1 MLEKTFDP
9 SDIEE
14 SRYKKWEDSGAF
26 RANVDSNAAPYTIM
40 MPPPNVTGS
49 LHVGHALNHILQDI
63 LCRYKRMKGYDVL
76 WQPGTD
82 HASIAVHMVLENQL
96 AEEGLTRFK
105 LGREE
110 FMERAWKWKEF
121 SHGNITTQLRRLGT
135 TPDWERER
143 FTMDE
148 GLSKA
153 VLKSF
158 VQLYKEG
165 LIYRAERLVN
175 WDPQRQTV
183 ISDLEVNMKEVKGKL
198 WHIQYPL
205 EGEEAT
211 TITVATTRPETMLG
225 DVAIAVNP
233 EDERYKHLVGKYAV
247 LPLVGRLIPIVA
259 DEYADPEHGSGAVKI
274 TPAHD
279 FNDFEVGSR
288 HNLESINIFD
298 EKAHLNENVPEEFRG
313 LERFEARKKILEEL
327 EAQDLLVE
335 VEDIKHSVPYGERS
349 GVVIEPFLTLQW
361 FCDAPTLAKPAA
373 QAVRD
378 GRTNFVPKQY
388 ENMYF
393 AWVDN
398 QLPWCISRQL
408 WWGHQ
413 IPAWYGPNGDVFVA
427 ESEEDA
433 LDQAEEAYGEKVNIT
448 RDDDVL
454 DTWFSSA
461 LWPFST
467 IGWPDDTKE
476 LSRYFPGDT
485 LVTGFDIIT
494 FWVSR
499 MMMMSLHFMD
509 EVPFKDVYI
518 HALVR
523 DEKGQKMSK
532 SKGNVIDPLEMIDKF
547 GTDSLRF
554 TIASMAAQGRDIH
567 LSEQR
572 IEGYRNFT
580 TKIWNAVR
588 YAEMKECKVDPN
600 FDPSAVTLPVNK
612 WIIQSVKRASE
623 QVEASLDQY
632 RFNDAAM
639 TLYQFVWNTFC
650 DWYLEATK
658 PLLNELDETG
668 QNEIKA
674 TTAWVIQ
681 QITLLLNPFI
691 PFVTEEINE
700 QFVGSHEMLLGQKWP
715 DYTSITF
722 DQEIEDEINWMIRVI
737 TDIRSI
743 RADMNVPVKAQP
755 PLLIKDGSEVTQKRI
770 DTYRVIIQ
778 QMARLAEIG
787 RTDTVPNGAIQSV
800 LDEVTLILPIADL
813 IDLGQERTRLQKEID
828 RLNTEIKH
836 FENKLSNER
845 FVANAPEEVVEE
857 QRMKKSE
864 AETAKEKLSNA
875 LKQLEAA

>member
-14 SRYKKWEDSGAF
+14 SRYQKWESSGAF
-26 RANVDSNAAPYTIM
+26 RANVESNATPYTIM

-63 LCRYKRMKGYDVL
+63 LCRYKRMKGFDVL

-143 FTMDE
+143 FTMDD

-205 EGEEAT
+205 EGDEAT

-233 EDERYKHLVGKYAV
+233 KDERYRHLVGKYAV

-279 FNDFEVGSR
+279 FIDFEVGSR

-298 EKAHLNENVPEEFRG
+298 EKAHLNENVPEEFQG

-373 QAVRD
+373 QAVRN
-378 GRTNFVPKQY
+378 GRTKFVPKQY

-433 LDQAEEAYGEKVNIT
+433 LAQAEEAYGEKVKLT
-448 RDDDVL
+448 RDEDVL

-467 IGWPDDTKE
+467 IGWPDETKE

-554 TIASMAAQGRDIH
+554 TIASMAAQGRDIR

-600 FDPSAVTLPVNK
+600 FDPSAVTLPLNK

-658 PLLNELDETG
+658 PLLNELDEAG
-668 QNEIKA
+668 QAEIKA
-674 TTAWVIQ
+674 ATAWVIQ

-700 QFVGSHEMLLGQKWP
+700 QFAGSKEMLLGQAWP
-715 DYTSITF
+715 DYSSITF
-722 DQEIEDEINWMIRVI
+722 DSEIENEIDWMIRVI

-778 QMARLAEIG
+778 QMARIAEIG
-787 RTDTVPNGAIQSV
+787 RTDTVPTGAIQSV

-813 IDLGQERTRLQKEID
+813 IDLGQERARLQKEID

>member
-14 SRYKKWEDSGAF
+14 SRYQKWESSGAF
-26 RANVDSNAAPYTIM
+26 RANVESNATPYTIM

-63 LCRYKRMKGYDVL
+63 LCRYKRMKGFDVL

-143 FTMDE
+143 FTMDD

-205 EGEEAT
+205 EGDEAT

-233 EDERYKHLVGKYAV
+233 KDERYRHLVGKYAV

-298 EKAHLNENVPEEFRG
+298 EKAHLNENVPEEFQG

-373 QAVRD
+373 QAVRN
-378 GRTNFVPKQY
+378 GRTKFVPKQY

-433 LDQAEEAYGEKVNIT
+433 LAQAEEAYGEKVKLT
-448 RDDDVL
+448 RDEDVL

-467 IGWPDDTKE
+467 IGWPDETKE

-554 TIASMAAQGRDIH
+554 TIASMAAQGRDIR

-600 FDPSAVTLPVNK
+600 FDPSAVTLPLNK

-658 PLLNELDETG
+658 PLLNELDEAG
-668 QNEIKA
+668 QAEIKA
-674 TTAWVIQ
+674 ATAWVIQ

-700 QFVGSHEMLLGQKWP
+700 QFAGSKEMLLGQAWP
-715 DYTSITF
+715 DYSSITF
-722 DQEIEDEINWMIRVI
+722 DSEIENEIDWMIRVI

-778 QMARLAEIG
+778 QMARIAEIG
-787 RTDTVPNGAIQSV
+787 RTDTVPTGAIQSV

-813 IDLGQERTRLQKEID
+813 IDLGQERARLQKEID

-864 AETAKEKLSNA
+864 AETTKEKLSNA

>member
-1 MLEKTFDP
+1 MLEKTFNP
-9 SDIEE
+9 SDIEQP
-14 SRYKKWEDSGAF
+14 RYNKWESSGAF
-26 RANVDSNAAPYTIM
+26 AADADSDAIPYTIM

-63 LCRYKRMKGYDVL
+63 LCRYKRMKGFDVL

-96 AEEGLTRFK
+96 AEEGTNRFK

-110 FMERAWKWKEF
+110 FMKRAWEWKEF

-148 GLSKA
+148 GLSDA

-175 WDPQRQTV
+175 WDPERQTV

-198 WHIQYPL
+198 WHIQYPI

-211 TITVATTRPETMLG
+211 SITVATTRPETMLG
-225 DVAIAVNP
+225 DVAVAVNP
-233 EDERYKHLVGKYAV
+233 EDERYKDLIGKYAV
-247 LPLVGRLIPIVA
+247 LPIVGRLIPIVA
-259 DEYADPEHGSGAVKI
+259 DEHADPEHGSGAVKI

-279 FNDFEVGSR
+279 FNDFEVASR

-298 EKAHLNENVPEEFRG
+298 EKAHLNENAPEEFQG
-313 LERFEARKKILEEL
+313 LERFDARKKILAEL
-327 EAQDLLVE
+327 EAQDLLVDE
-335 VEDIKHSVPYGERS
+335 EDIKHSVPYGERS
-349 GVVIEPFLTLQW
+349 GVVIEPYLTLQW

-378 GRTNFVPKQY
+378 GRTKFVPKQY

-433 LDQAEEAYGEKVNIT
+433 LAQAEDAYGEKVPLT
-448 RDDDVL
+448 RDEDVL

-467 IGWPDDTKE
+467 IGWPEDTKE
-476 LSRYFPGDT
+476 LARYFPGDT

-554 TIASMAAQGRDIH
+554 TIASMAAQGRDIR

-580 TKIWNAVR
+580 TKLWNAVR
-588 YAEMKECKVDPN
+588 YAEMKECHVQAD
-600 FDPSAVTLPVNK
+600 FDPSQAKLVLNK
-612 WIIQSVKRASE
+612 WIIQTVKRTTE
-623 QVEASLDQY
+623 QVESALEQY
-632 RFNDAAM
+632 RFNDAALA
-639 TLYQFVWNTFC
+639 LYQFTWNSFC
-650 DWYLEATK
+650 DWYLEASK
-658 PLLNELDETG
+658 PLLAESSAEV
-668 QNEIKA
+668 QSEIKA

-681 QITLLLNPFI
+681 QIVTLLNPFI

-700 QFVGSHEMLLGQKWP
+700 QFVGSSDMLLGAKWP
-715 DYTSITF
+715 DYSSIEF
-722 DQEIEDEINWMIRVI
+722 DQDVEAEIDWMIRMI
-737 TDIRSI
+737 SEIRSI
-743 RADMNVPVKAQP
+743 RADMNVPVKALP
-755 PLLIKDGSEVTQKRI
+755 PLLLKDATEGTQARVE
-770 DTYRVIIQ
+770 TYNVIIQ
-778 QMARLAEIG
+778 QMARISDIG
-787 RTDTVPNGAIQSV
+787 YTQDVPKGAIQSV
-800 LDEVTLILPIADL
+800 LDEAMLILPIADL
-813 IDLGQERTRLQKEID
+813 IDLDQERARLQKEIE
-828 RLNTEIKH
+828 RLNGEIKR
-836 FENKLSNER
+836 FEGKLSNEK
-845 FVANAPEEVVEE
+845 FVANAPDDVVDE
-857 QRMKKSE
+857 QRQKKAD
-864 AETAKEKLSNA
+864 AETTKEKILNA

>member
-14 SRYKKWEDSGAF
+14 SRYQKWESSGAF
-26 RANVDSNAAPYTIM
+26 RANVESNATPYTIM

-63 LCRYKRMKGYDVL
+63 LCRYKRMKGFDVL

-143 FTMDE
+143 FTMDD

-205 EGEEAT
+205 EGDEAT

-233 EDERYKHLVGKYAV
+233 KDERYRHLVGKYAV

-298 EKAHLNENVPEEFRG
+298 EKAHLNENVPEEFQG

-373 QAVRD
+373 QAVRN
-378 GRTNFVPKQY
+378 GRTKFVPKQY

-433 LDQAEEAYGEKVNIT
+433 LAQAEEAYGEKVKLT
-448 RDDDVL
+448 RDEDVL

-467 IGWPDDTKE
+467 IGWPDETKE

-554 TIASMAAQGRDIH
+554 TIASMAAQGRDIR

-600 FDPSAVTLPVNK
+600 FDPSAVTLPLNK

-658 PLLNELDETG
+658 PLLNELDEAG
-668 QNEIKA
+668 QAEIKA
-674 TTAWVIQ
+674 ATAWVIQ

-700 QFVGSHEMLLGQKWP
+700 QFAGSKEMLLGQAWP
-715 DYTSITF
+715 DYSSITF
-722 DQEIEDEINWMIRVI
+722 DSEIENEIDWMIRVI

-778 QMARLAEIG
+778 QMARIAEIG
-787 RTDTVPNGAIQSV
+787 RTDTVPTGAIQSV

-813 IDLGQERTRLQKEID
+813 IDLGQERARLQKEID